1 MFNPARDPEAAMRL
15 ITLENRLRDQRG
27 EIDNLMK
34 EAQYLEGRRKIALRR
49 ILETRRE
56 MTRIEKGE

>member
-1 MFNPARDPEAAMRL
+1 MFNPARNPEAALRL
-15 ITLENRLRDQRG
+15 ITLENRLGEQRG
-27 EIDNLMK
+27 ELDHLMK